1 MTDVLDLLDPDML
14 ADLLKVSRRTVE
26 RLPIPWVKIGRL
38 RRYRRDDVQ
47 AYLDARGK
55 AA

>member
-1 MTDVLDLLDPDML
+1 MSDDLDLLDPDML

-38 RRYRRDDVQ
+38 RRYRRGDVQ
-47 AYLDARGK
+47 DYLDTRGK